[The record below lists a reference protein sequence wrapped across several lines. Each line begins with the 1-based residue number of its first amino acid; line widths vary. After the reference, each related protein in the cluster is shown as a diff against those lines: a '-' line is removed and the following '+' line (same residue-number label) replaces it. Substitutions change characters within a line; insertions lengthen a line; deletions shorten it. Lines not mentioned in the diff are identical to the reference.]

1 MTSADDPVQQRLAAL
16 EQQVSRLSGLV
27 DHLYVSLGVRADG
40 PAPADPRFDPRV
52 QQAVQD
58 GNLIEAIKTYRAL
71 TGVGLREAKDAI
83 DSLAR

>member
-16 EQQVSRLSGLV
+16 EQQVSRLSGLI
-27 DHLYVSLGVRADG
+27 DHLYVTLGVRANG
-40 PAPADPRFDPRV
+40 PAPTDPRFDPRV

-58 GNLIEAIKTYRAL
+58 GNLIEAIKTYREL
-71 TGVGLREAKDAI
+71 TGVGLSEAKDAI